1 MPGEQDGEVSK
12 MNILELQN
20 INKFFGQGANR
31 VHVLKGINLTVE
43 KGDFVAII
51 GQSGSGKSTLMNII
65 GCLDTPTSGSYRING
80 IEAGKMD
87 RDQLAELRSRTFGF
101 IFQRYNLLT
110 SLNAR
115 ENAALPAIY
124 LGMGAEERTQRAVEL
139 LKRLELGNKLRN
151 KPNELSGGQ
160 QQRVSIARALMNGGE
175 IILADEPTGALDS
188 KSGEMVMEIIKGLHK
203 QGHTIIL
210 VTHDSKIAAQA
221 SRIIEIKDG
230 EIVSDE
236 RKTSDFYK
244 IEEDVRKFKRS
255 KLETFKYRFAESFSM
270 SIHAILA
277 NKMRSLLT
285 MLGIIIG
292 IASVVSV
299 VALGNASQAKIME
312 QINSMGT
319 NTIDIMPGSGFGDMR
334 SGKVKT
340 LKVSD
345 SDYLSKQGFIDN
357 STPSVSGSGTLV
369 YGNTSST
376 AQLKGVGASF
386 FDVKGHKIALGRIFT
401 QDEVNNIAS
410 VVVIDHNTKK
420 EVFADNPNPIGEIV
434 IFNKKPLKIIGVTE
448 EENNPGPRADAMN
461 LWVPYTTAM
470 YKINGSTDIN
480 TITVKISDK
489 VNSQVAETSIENILT
504 SLHGK
509 KDFFMINS
517 DSIKQT
523 VESATNTM
531 KFLIAS
537 IAVISLIVGGI
548 GVMNIMLVSVTERTR
563 EIGIRMA
570 IGAKQADI
578 LQQFLIEAILICLV
592 GGFMGV
598 ALSLLIGFG
607 FNTFSEEFGMIFST
621 ASIVLA
627 LVCSTG
633 IGIVFGYM
641 PAKNAS
647 NLNPIDALA
656 SE

>member
-1 MPGEQDGEVSK
+1 
-12 MNILELQN
+12 MNIIELKK
-20 INKFFGQGANR
+20 INKYFGSGGNR
-31 VHVLKGINLTVE
+31 VHVLKNIDLQIE

-51 GQSGSGKSTLMNII
+51 GQSGSGKSTMMNII
-65 GCLDTPTSGSYRING
+65 GCLDVPTSGSYKING
-80 IEAGKMD
+80 VEVGRMD
-87 RDQLAELRSRTFGF
+87 KDQLAELRCKTFGF
-101 IFQRYNLLT
+101 IFQRYNLLN
-110 SLNAR
+110 SLKAS
-115 ENAALPAIY
+115 ENAALPAVY
-124 LGMGAEERTQRAVEL
+124 LGLNAEARDRRAVEL
-139 LKRLELGNKLRN
+139 LKKLDLGNKLANR
-151 KPNELSGGQ
+151 PNELSGGQ

-188 KSGEMVMEIIKGLHK
+188 KSGEMVMNIIKGLHK

-210 VTHDSKIAAQA
+210 VTHDSHIAAQA

-230 EIVSDE
+230 EIVSDVRRAE
-236 RKTSDFYK
+236 DFY
-244 IEEDVRKFKRS
+244 EVTDTVEDVHRS
-255 KLETFKYRFAESFSM
+255 RLDALKYSFLESLKM
-270 SIHAILA
+270 SLHAILA

-299 VALGNASQAKIME
+299 VALGNASQAKIMA

-319 NTIDIMPGSGFGDMR
+319 NTIDIMPGKGFGDMR
-334 SGKVKT
+334 SGRVKT
-340 LKVSD
+340 LKVRD
-345 SDYLSKQGFIDN
+345 SDYLGKQGFIDN
-357 STPSVSGSGTLV
+357 STPNVSASGTLV
-369 YGNTSST
+369 YRNYSLT
-376 AQLKGVGASF
+376 AQLRGVGSTY
-386 FDVKGHKIALGRIFT
+386 FDVKGRKIAQGRIFT
-401 QDEVNNIAS
+401 DEEVDRMAS
-410 VVVIDHNTKK
+410 VVVIDDNTLN
-420 EVFADNPNPIGEIV
+420 EMFENDPNPLGKVI
-434 IFNKKPLKIIGVTE
+434 IFNKKPLTVIGVTE
-448 EENNPGPRADAMN
+448 KDSSPGPMSETMN
-461 LWVPYTTAM
+461 IWVPYTTAM
-470 YKINGSTDIN
+470 YRINGSSDIN
-480 TITVKISDK
+480 SITVKVSDH
-489 VNSQVAETSIENILT
+489 VNSQVAEEGIEHILT

-509 KDFFMINS
+509 KDFFMINT

-523 VESATNTM
+523 VQSATDTM
-531 KFLIAS
+531 KFLIAG

-598 ALSLLIGFG
+598 TLSMLIGFL
-607 FNTFSEEFGMIFST
+607 FNTFSENFGMIFST

-627 LVCSTG
+627 LVCSTA
-633 IGIVFGYM
+633 IGIIFGYM

>member
-1 MPGEQDGEVSK
+1 
-12 MNILELQN
+12 MNIIELKN
-20 INKFFGQGANR
+20 IHKYFGQGGNR
-31 VHVLKGINLTVE
+31 VHVLKGINLCIE

-51 GQSGSGKSTLMNII
+51 GQSGSGKSTMMNII
-65 GCLDTPTSGSYRING
+65 GCLDVATSGSYKING
-80 IEAGKMD
+80 VEVGKMSK
-87 RDQLAELRSRTFGF
+87 DQLAELRCKTFGF
-101 IFQRYNLLT
+101 IFQRYNLLNNLKA
-110 SLNAR
+110 S
-115 ENAALPAIY
+115 ENAALPAVY
-124 LGMGAEERTQRAVEL
+124 LGLNAEDRNKRAVEL
-139 LKRLELGNKLRN
+139 LKQLELGNKLGN
-151 KPNELSGGQ
+151 KPSELSGGQ

-188 KSGEMVMEIIKGLHK
+188 KSGEMVMEIIKKLHR

-210 VTHDSKIAAQA
+210 VTHDGKIAAQA

-230 EIVSDE
+230 EIVADE
-236 RKTSDFYK
+236 RKASDFYEVK
-244 IEEDVRKFKRS
+244 DAVKPVKRS
-255 KLETFKYRFAESFSM
+255 RIDMMKYSFLESLKM
-270 SIHAILA
+270 SLHAILA

-299 VALGNASQAKIME
+299 VALGNASQAKIMA

-319 NTIDIMPGSGFGDMR
+319 NTIDIMPGTGFGDMR
-334 SGKVKT
+334 SGRVKT

-345 SDYLSKQGFIDN
+345 SNYLAQQGFVDN
-357 STPSVSGSGTLV
+357 STPSVSASGTLV
-369 YGNTSST
+369 YGNYSLT
-376 AQLKGVGASF
+376 AQLRGVGAQYF
-386 FDVKGHKIALGRIFT
+386 EVKGRDIAQGRVFSER
-401 QDEVNNIAS
+401 EVDNMAS
-410 VVVIDHNTKK
+410 VVVIDDNTLN
-420 EVFADNPNPIGEIV
+420 EIFADNPNPIGEI
-434 IFNKKPLKIIGVTE
+434 IMFNKKPLKIIGVTE
-448 EENNPGPRADAMN
+448 KDSNPGPMSETMN
-461 LWVPYTTAM
+461 IWTPYTTAM
-470 YKINGSTDIN
+470 YKINGSSDIN
-480 TITVKISDK
+480 SITVKVSDA
-489 VNSQVAETSIENILT
+489 VNSQVAEESIENILT
-504 SLHGK
+504 ALHGT

-531 KFLIAS
+531 KLLIAS

-570 IGAKQADI
+570 IGAQQADI
-578 LQQFLIEAILICLV
+578 LLQFLIEAILICLV

-598 ALSLLIGFG
+598 ALSMIIGFC
-607 FNTFSEEFGMIFST
+607 FNTFSEDFGMIFST

-627 LVCSTG
+627 LVCSTA
-633 IGIVFGYM
+633 IGIIFGYM

>member
-1 MPGEQDGEVSK
+1 
-12 MNILELQN
+12 MNIIELKD
-20 INKFFGQGANR
+20 IHKYFGHEKNR
-31 VHVLKGINLTVE
+31 VHVLKGINLSVE

-65 GCLDTPTSGSYRING
+65 GCLDVPTTGSYKING
-80 IEAGKMD
+80 VEAGKMEK
-87 RDQLAELRSRTFGF
+87 DQLADLRCKTFGF
-101 IFQRYNLLT
+101 IFQRYNLLS
-110 SLNAR
+110 SLNAC

-124 LGMGAEERTQRAVEL
+124 LGLGAEERNRRSVEL
-139 LKRLELGNKLRN
+139 LKNLDLGNKLGN

-188 KSGEMVMEIIKGLHK
+188 KSGEMVMEIIKSLHK

-210 VTHDSKIAAQA
+210 VTHDSHIAAQA

-230 EIVSDE
+230 EIISDT
-236 RKTSDFYK
+236 RKASDFYELK
-244 IEEDVRKFKRS
+244 DEVKNIKRS
-255 KLETFKYRFAESFSM
+255 RFDTFKYSFAESLNM
-270 SIHAILA
+270 SLHAILS

-299 VALGNASQAKIME
+299 VALGNASQAKIMA
-312 QINSMGT
+312 QINAMGT
-319 NTIDIMPGSGFGDMR
+319 NTIDIMPGTGFGDMR

-345 SDYLSKQGFIDN
+345 SNYLGQQSFIDN
-357 STPSVSGSGTLV
+357 STPNISTSGTLV
-369 YGNTSST
+369 YENYSLT
-376 AQLKGVGASF
+376 AQLSGVGSTY
-386 FDVKGHKIALGRIFT
+386 FDVKGRKIAQGRIFT

-410 VVVIDHNTKK
+410 VVVIDHNTLK
-420 EVFADNPNPIGEIV
+420 EIFSDAPNPVGKII
-434 IFNKKPLKIIGVTE
+434 IFNKKPLKIVGVTE
-448 EENNPGPRADAMN
+448 EDNNPGPMSDSMN
-461 LWVPYTTAM
+461 IWIPYTTAM

-480 TITVKISDK
+480 SITVKISDR
-489 VNSQVAETSIENILT
+489 VNSQVAEESLEHILT

-531 KFLIAS
+531 KLLIAS

-548 GVMNIMLVSVTERTR
+548 GVMNIMLVSVTERTK

-578 LQQFLIEAILICLV
+578 LLQFLIEAILICLV

-598 ALSLLIGFG
+598 SLSMFIGFC
-607 FNTFSEEFGMIFST
+607 FNTFSENFGMIFST

-627 LVCSTG
+627 LVCSTA
-633 IGIVFGYM
+633 IGIIFGYM

>member
-1 MPGEQDGEVSK
+1 
-12 MNILELQN
+12 MNIIELKN
-20 INKFFGQGANR
+20 IHKFFGHEKNR
-31 VHVLKGINLTVE
+31 VHVLKGINLSVE

-65 GCLDTPTSGSYRING
+65 GCLDVPTSGSYKINNV
-80 IEAGKMD
+80 EVGKMGK
-87 RDQLAELRSRTFGF
+87 DQLAELRCKTFGF
-101 IFQRYNLLT
+101 IFQRYNLLS
-110 SLNAR
+110 SLNAV

-124 LGMGAEERTQRAVEL
+124 LGLGAGERNKRSIEL
-139 LKRLELGNKLRN
+139 LKKLDLGGKLGNR
-151 KPNELSGGQ
+151 PNELSGGQ

-188 KSGEMVMEIIKGLHK
+188 KSGEMVMDIIKNLHK

-210 VTHDSKIAAQA
+210 VTHDSHIAAQA

-230 EIVSDE
+230 EIVADT
-236 RKTSDFYK
+236 RKASEFYEIK
-244 IEEDVRKFKRS
+244 DAVKDIKRS
-255 KLETFKYRFAESFSM
+255 KLDAFKYSFAESLKM
-270 SIHAILA
+270 SLHAILA

-312 QINSMGT
+312 QIKSMGT
-319 NTIDIMPGSGFGDMR
+319 NTIDIMPGKGFGDMR

-345 SDYLSKQGFIDN
+345 SDYLGKQSFIDS
-357 STPSVSGSGTLV
+357 STPSVSASGTLV
-369 YGNTSST
+369 YENYSLT
-376 AQLKGVGASF
+376 AQLSGVGSSF
-386 FDVKGHKIALGRIFT
+386 FDVKGRKIAQGRIFT
-401 QDEVNNIAS
+401 PEEVNNIAS
-410 VVVIDHNTKK
+410 VVVIDHNTLK
-420 EVFADNPNPIGEIV
+420 EMFADEPNPIGKII
-434 IFNKKPLKIIGVTE
+434 IFNKKPLKVIGVTE
-448 EENNPGPRADAMN
+448 EDKNPGPMSDSMN
-461 LWVPYTTAM
+461 IWTPYTTAM

-480 TITVKISDK
+480 SITVKISDR
-489 VNSQVAETSIENILT
+489 VNSQVAEESIEHILT

-509 KDFFMINS
+509 KDFFMRNS

-523 VESATNTM
+523 IESTTNTM
-531 KFLIAS
+531 KLLIAS

-548 GVMNIMLVSVTERTR
+548 GVMNIMLVSVTERTK

-598 ALSLLIGFG
+598 TLSMLIGFG
-607 FNTFSEEFGMIFST
+607 FNTFSENFGMIFST

-627 LVCSTG
+627 LVCSTA
-633 IGIVFGYM
+633 IGIIFGYM

>member
-1 MPGEQDGEVSK
+1 MD
-12 MNILELQN
+12 NIIELKN
-20 INKFFGQGANR
+20 IHKYFGSEKNR
-31 VHVLKGINLTVE
+31 VHVLKGINLE
-43 KGDFVAII
+43 IQKGDFVAII
-51 GQSGSGKSTLMNII
+51 GQSGSGKSTMMNII
-65 GCLDTPTSGSYRING
+65 GCLDVPTNGSYKING
-80 IEAGKMD
+80 VEVGKMGK
-87 RDQLAELRSRTFGF
+87 DQLAELRCKTFGF
-101 IFQRYNLLT
+101 IFQRYNLLS
-110 SLNAR
+110 SLNAT

-124 LGMGAEERTQRAVEL
+124 LGLNADDRNARSVEL
-139 LKRLELGNKLRN
+139 LKKLDLGTKLGN

-188 KSGEMVMEIIKGLHK
+188 KSGEMVMEIIKNLHK
-203 QGHTIIL
+203 QGHTVIL
-210 VTHDSKIAAQA
+210 VTHDSHIAEQA

-230 EIVSDE
+230 EIVSDI
-236 RKTSDFYK
+236 RKADDFYELQDK
-244 IEEDVRKFKRS
+244 VKNIKRS
-255 KLETFKYRFAESFSM
+255 KLDAFKYSFQESLKM
-270 SIHAILA
+270 SVHAILG

-299 VALGNASQAKIME
+299 VALGNASQAKILE
-312 QINSMGT
+312 KISSMGT
-319 NTIDIMPGSGFGDMR
+319 NTIDIMPGTGFGDMR

-345 SDYLSKQGFIDN
+345 SDYLGKQSFIDS
-357 STPSVSGSGTLV
+357 STPSVSASGTLV
-369 YGNTSST
+369 YENYSLT
-376 AQLKGVGASF
+376 AQLSGVGASF
-386 FDVKGHKIALGRIFT
+386 FDVKGRKIAQGRIFT

-410 VVVIDHNTKK
+410 VVVIDNNTLK
-420 EVFADNPNPIGEIV
+420 EVFSDTPNPIGKII
-434 IFNKKPLKIIGVTE
+434 IFNKKPLKVIGVTE
-448 EENNPGPRADAMN
+448 EDNNPGPMSDSMN
-461 LWVPYTTAM
+461 IWVPYTTAM

-480 TITVKISDK
+480 SITVKISDR
-489 VNSQVAETSIENILT
+489 VNSQVAESSIEHILT

-509 KDFFMINS
+509 KDFFMRNS

-523 VESATNTM
+523 IESTTNTM
-531 KFLIAS
+531 KLLIAS

-548 GVMNIMLVSVTERTR
+548 GVMNIMLVSVTERTK

-598 ALSLLIGFG
+598 TLSMLIGFG
-607 FNTFSEEFGMIFST
+607 FNTFSENFGMIFST

-627 LVCSTG
+627 LVCSTA
-633 IGIVFGYM
+633 IGIIFGYM

>member
-1 MPGEQDGEVSK
+1 
-12 MNILELQN
+12 MNIIEFKK
-20 INKFFGQGANR
+20 INKFFGQGDNR
-31 VHVLKGINLTVE
+31 VHVLKNIDLTIE

-51 GQSGSGKSTLMNII
+51 GQSGSGKSTIMNIL
-65 GCLDTPTSGSYRING
+65 GCLDVPTSGSYKING
-80 IEAGKMD
+80 VEVGKMEKNE
-87 RDQLAELRSRTFGF
+87 LADLRCKTFGF
-101 IFQRYNLLT
+101 IFQRYNLL
-110 SLNAR
+110 SNLEAR
-115 ENAALPAIY
+115 ENAALPAVY
-124 LGMGAEERTQRAVEL
+124 LGLNAESRNKRADDL
-139 LKRLELGNKLRN
+139 LKRLELGSKLKN

-188 KSGEMVMEIIKGLHK
+188 KSGERVMEIIKGLHK

-230 EIVSDE
+230 EIVSDT
-236 RKTSDFYK
+236 RKSDEFYETAETLEAVK
-244 IEEDVRKFKRS
+244 KSKFDV
-255 KLETFKYRFAESFSM
+255 LKYRFLESFNM
-270 SIHAILA
+270 SAHAIMS

-285 MLGIIIG
+285 MLSIIIG

-319 NTIDIMPGSGFGDMR
+319 NTIDIRPGTGFGDRR
-334 SGKVKT
+334 SARVRT

-345 SDYLSKQGFIDN
+345 SEHLSKLSFIDN
-357 STPSVSGSGTLV
+357 ATPSVSASGNLAYGSYTL
-369 YGNTSST
+369 T
-376 AQLKGVGASF
+376 AQLNGVGAQY
-386 FDVKGHKIALGRIFT
+386 FDVKGREIAQGRIFT
-401 QDEVNNIAS
+401 EEEVDKMAS
-410 VVVIDHNTKK
+410 VVVIDDNTLK
-420 EVFADNPNPIGEIV
+420 EAFPDNPNPVGEII

-448 EENNPGPRADAMN
+448 EDNSPGPMSEMMN
-461 LWVPYTTAM
+461 IWTPYTTAM
-470 YKINGSTDIN
+470 YKINGTNDIDS
-480 TITVKISDK
+480 ITVKVSDN
-489 VNSQVAETSIENILT
+489 VNSQVAEESIENILT
-504 SLHGK
+504 VLHGK
-509 KDFFMINS
+509 KDFFMINT

-531 KFLIAS
+531 KLLIAS

-578 LQQFLIEAILICLV
+578 LQQFLIEAVLICLV
-592 GGFMGV
+592 GGFLGV
-598 ALSLLIGFG
+598 SLSLLVGWA
-607 FNTFSEEFGMIFST
+607 FNTFSEDFGMIFST
-621 ASIVLA
+621 ASIILA
-627 LVCSTG
+627 LVCSTA
-633 IGIVFGYM
+633 IGIIFGYM

>member
-1 MPGEQDGEVSK
+1 MDNIIELKNIHKYFGSK
-12 MNILELQN
+12 
-20 INKFFGQGANR
+20 KNR
-31 VHVLKGINLTVE
+31 VHVLKGINLE
-43 KGDFVAII
+43 IQKGDFVAII
-51 GQSGSGKSTLMNII
+51 GQSGSGKSTMMNII
-65 GCLDTPTSGSYRING
+65 GCLDVPTNGSYKING
-80 IEAGKMD
+80 VEVGKMGK
-87 RDQLAELRSRTFGF
+87 DQLAELRCKTFGF
-101 IFQRYNLLT
+101 IFQRYNLLS
-110 SLNAR
+110 SLNAT

-124 LGMGAEERTQRAVEL
+124 LGLNADDRNARSVEL
-139 LKRLELGNKLRN
+139 LKKLDLGTKLGN

-188 KSGEMVMEIIKGLHK
+188 KSGEMVMEIIKNLHK
-203 QGHTIIL
+203 QGHTVIL
-210 VTHDSKIAAQA
+210 VTHDSHIAEQA

-230 EIVSDE
+230 EIVSDI
-236 RKTSDFYK
+236 RKADDFYELK
-244 IEEDVRKFKRS
+244 DKVKNIKRS
-255 KLETFKYRFAESFSM
+255 KLDAFKYSFQESLKM
-270 SIHAILA
+270 SLHAILA

-299 VALGNASQAKIME
+299 VALGNASQAKILE
-312 QINSMGT
+312 KISSMGT
-319 NTIDIMPGSGFGDMR
+319 NTIDIMPGTGFGDMR

-345 SDYLSKQGFIDN
+345 SDYLAKQSFIDS
-357 STPSVSGSGTLV
+357 STPSVSASGTLV
-369 YGNTSST
+369 YENYSLT
-376 AQLKGVGASF
+376 AQLSGVGASF
-386 FDVKGHKIALGRIFT
+386 FDVKGRKIAQGRIFT

-410 VVVIDHNTKK
+410 VVVIDNNTLK
-420 EVFADNPNPIGEIV
+420 EMFSDTPNPIGKII
-434 IFNKKPLKIIGVTE
+434 IFNKKPLKVIGVTE
-448 EENNPGPRADAMN
+448 EDNNPGPMSDSMN
-461 LWVPYTTAM
+461 IWVPYTTAM

-480 TITVKISDK
+480 SITVKISDK
-489 VNSQVAETSIENILT
+489 VNSQVAESSIEHILT

-509 KDFFMINS
+509 KDFFMRNS

-523 VESATNTM
+523 IESTTNTM
-531 KFLIAS
+531 KLLIAS

-548 GVMNIMLVSVTERTR
+548 GVMNIMLVSVTERTK

-598 ALSLLIGFG
+598 TLSMLIGFG
-607 FNTFSEEFGMIFST
+607 FNTFSENFGMIFST

-627 LVCSTG
+627 LVCSTA
-633 IGIVFGYM
+633 IGIIFGYM

>member
-1 MPGEQDGEVSK
+1 
-12 MNILELQN
+12 MNIIELKK
-20 INKFFGQGANR
+20 INKYFGSGGNR
-31 VHVLKGINLTVE
+31 VHVLKNIDLQIE

-51 GQSGSGKSTLMNII
+51 GQSGSGKSTMMNII
-65 GCLDTPTSGSYRING
+65 GCLDVPTSGSYKING
-80 IEAGKMD
+80 VEVGRMD
-87 RDQLAELRSRTFGF
+87 KDQLAELRCKTFGF
-101 IFQRYNLLT
+101 IFQRYNLLN
-110 SLNAR
+110 SLKAS
-115 ENAALPAIY
+115 ENAALPAVY
-124 LGMGAEERTQRAVEL
+124 LGLNAEARDRRAVEL
-139 LKRLELGNKLRN
+139 LKKLDLGNKLANR
-151 KPNELSGGQ
+151 PNELSGGQ

-188 KSGEMVMEIIKGLHK
+188 KSGEMVMNIIKGLHK

-210 VTHDSKIAAQA
+210 VTHDSHIAAQA

-230 EIVSDE
+230 EIVSDVRRAE
-236 RKTSDFYK
+236 DFY
-244 IEEDVRKFKRS
+244 EVTDTVEDVHRS
-255 KLETFKYRFAESFSM
+255 RLDALKYSFLESLKM
-270 SIHAILA
+270 SLHAILA

-299 VALGNASQAKIME
+299 VALGNASQAKIMA

-319 NTIDIMPGSGFGDMR
+319 NTIDIMPGKGFGDMR
-334 SGKVKT
+334 SGRVKT
-340 LKVSD
+340 LKVRD
-345 SDYLSKQGFIDN
+345 SDYLGKQGFIDN
-357 STPSVSGSGTLV
+357 STPNVSAGGTLV
-369 YGNTSST
+369 YRNYSLT
-376 AQLKGVGASF
+376 AQLRGVGSTY
-386 FDVKGHKIALGRIFT
+386 FDVKGRKIAQGRIFT
-401 QDEVNNIAS
+401 DEEVDRMAS
-410 VVVIDHNTKK
+410 VVVIDDNTLN
-420 EVFADNPNPIGEIV
+420 EMFENDPNPLGKVI
-434 IFNKKPLKIIGVTE
+434 IFNKKPLTVIGVTE
-448 EENNPGPRADAMN
+448 KDSSPGPMSETMSI
-461 LWVPYTTAM
+461 WVPYTTAM
-470 YKINGSTDIN
+470 YRINGSSDIN
-480 TITVKISDK
+480 SITVKVSDH
-489 VNSQVAETSIENILT
+489 VNSQVAEEGIEHILT

-509 KDFFMINS
+509 KDFFMINT

-523 VESATNTM
+523 VQSATDTM
-531 KFLIAS
+531 KFLIAG

-598 ALSLLIGFG
+598 TLSMLIGFL
-607 FNTFSEEFGMIFST
+607 FNTFSENFGMIFST

-627 LVCSTG
+627 LVCSTA
-633 IGIVFGYM
+633 IGIIFGYM